1 MLLTNLKTSR
11 SAPLYSFEEKLY
23 RITSTRM
30 GTTYY
35 VCFKCSK
42 GRVLSDCH
50 GVVTKS
56 IPCTI
61 QCSINAAEQNALF
74 AVQEGKV
81 YAAQHPGIFVYFLC

>member
-1 MLLTNLKTSR
+1 MCVSN
-11 SAPLYSFEEKLY
+11 A
-23 RITSTRM
+23 
-30 GTTYY
+30 
-35 VCFKCSK
+35 
-42 GRVLSDCH
+42 VLSDCH

>member
-1 MLLTNLKTSR
+1 MCVSN
-11 SAPLYSFEEKLY
+11 APKDVFLV
-23 RITSTRM
+23 IVM
-30 GTTYY
+30 
-35 VCFKCSK
+35 
-42 GRVLSDCH
+42 VLS
-50 GVVTKS
+50 KS